1 MKRIGLALAVGFF
14 CLTLLSPAQGAEP
27 LKFGY
32 VDMQKALNT
41 CEAGKEAKKAI
52 TEEVEKIQNAFV
64 AKQKDV
70 EKIKEDLERRGSV
83 LSEPVRREKE
93 KDYQTKLRDLQR
105 IQRDSEEDIRRKDR
119 ELTERILRQMESITK
134 KLGEERKY
142 TVIFERNQPA
152 LIYISGVLDLTD
164 EVIKMMDASS
174 KKK

>member
-1 MKRIGLALAVGFF
+1 MKRIGLTLAVGFF
-14 CLTLLSPAQGAEP
+14 CLTLLSPAQGSEP
-27 LKFGY
+27 IKLGY

-41 CEAGKEAKKAI
+41 CEAGKEAKKVI
-52 TEEVEKIQNAFV
+52 TEEVEKVQNAFL

-119 ELTERILRQMESITK
+119 ELHRKNFASNGKHHQETGG
-134 KLGEERKY
+134 GEEVHGDLRK
-142 TVIFERNQPA
+142 EP
-152 LIYISGVLDLTD
+152 
-164 EVIKMMDASS
+164 ASS
-174 KKK
+174 HLYFRRPRFDG

>member
-1 MKRIGLALAVGFF
+1 
-14 CLTLLSPAQGAEP
+14 
-27 LKFGY
+27 
-32 VDMQKALNT
+32 MQKALNT

-83 LSEPVRREKE
+83 LSEAVRREKE

-134 KLGEERKY
+134 GGKY